1 MSEMEELVR
10 HLVTPLLDHP
20 DDLEI
25 DANDDDAVV
34 EFVLTVHD
42 DDRETVDGQRG
53 RTLRSIR
60 NVLSAAAGSKKVSV
74 DLAGDDDRDDDD
86 EDEDDE

>member
-1 MSEMEELVR
+1 MEDLVR

-20 DDLEI
+20 DALEI
-25 DANDDDAVV
+25 RATDDDAVV
-34 EFVLTVHD
+34 EFELVVHD
-42 DDRETVDGQRG
+42 DDRETVDGHRG

-74 DLAGDDDRDDDD
+74 DLANDDDD
-86 EDEDDE
+86 DDDVDDEEDAD